1 MKLIEKL
8 SEMIDEEIEDAGKY
22 AKCALKYKEEN
33 PALSKT
39 FYDLSTDEMRHMTLL
54 HDEVARIIAQYRKEN
69 GEPPTAMLAVY
80 DYLHEKQIE
89 RAKEVKDYQAMYR
102 G

>member
-80 DYLHEKQIE
+80 DYLHEKQIKK
-89 RAKEVKDYQAMYR
+89 AKEVKDYQAMYR